1 MVLPLP
7 GLIVRAAC
15 ADDVRAFCDMA
26 NEPGYRHGTLRPPFQ
41 TLEFTRRWFD
51 GLGGNDVV
59 VVAELDGQVVGSAG
73 LHRQTGRRSHAGLIG
88 MGVRD
93 SWQHRGVGTALLRAL
108 VDSADNWLDIRR
120 LELTVYADNVPAIA
134 LYEGFGFEVEGRMRA
149 HSFRD
154 GSYVDTLMMA
164 RLRHLP

>member
-1 MVLPLP
+1 MAPAPP

-15 ADDVRAFCDMA
+15 ADDVRALCEMA

-41 TLEFTRRWFD
+41 TLEATRQWFD
-51 GLGGNDVV
+51 ALGGNDVML
-59 VVAELDGQVVGSAG
+59 VAEIDSQVVGSAG

-93 SWQHRGVGTALLRAL
+93 SWQRRGVGTTLLGAL

-120 LELTVYADNVPAIA
+120 LELTVYADNIPAIA
-134 LYEGFGFEVEGRMRA
+134 LYERFGFELEGRMRA
-149 HSFRD
+149 HSFRA
-154 GSYVDTLMMA
+154 GSYVDTLLMA
-164 RLRHLP
+164 RLRQLP

>member
-1 MVLPLP
+1 MALALP

-15 ADDVRAFCDMA
+15 ADDVRALCEMA
-26 NEPGYRHGTLRPPFQ
+26 NEPGYRFGTLRPPFQ
-41 TLEFTRRWFD
+41 TLETTRRWFD
-51 GLGGNDVV
+51 ALGTNDLML
-59 VVAELDGQVVGSAG
+59 VAELDGQVVGSGG
-73 LHRQTGRRSHAGLIG
+73 LHRQTGRRTHAGLIG

-93 SWQHRGVGTALLRAL
+93 SWQRRGIGTALLGAL

-134 LYEGFGFEVEGRMRA
+134 LYERFGFELEGRMRA
-149 HSFRD
+149 HSFRA
-154 GSYVDTLMMA
+154 GSYVDTLLMA